1 MDWERFSPT
10 SVDPAGEVEVS
21 GEYGSKEA
29 QEDEGGE
36 SRRQARSRRV
46 GGGSEDLDPI

>member
-21 GEYGSKEA
+21 GEDGSKEA